1 MFSESSERLAAS
13 PRNAKAL
20 TVSKIGGRR
29 QADCQLRASFPRQS
43 GSMATWSN
51 QHSLRVSRPPVR
63 RAEKIDMSESNVETK
78 KTGGASRG
86 FTLIELMIAVA
97 VVAILA
103 MIAIPTYTA
112 QMVKG
117 RRSSAE
123 AVLLDIAQRQ
133 QQYLLDSRSY
143 AYSVAALNTT
153 TPVNVSAY
161 YTIDFLP
168 NPPPVAGPP
177 IFTARAT
184 PIAGTAQANDAVL
197 TIDQTG
203 AKTPVGMW

>member
-1 MFSESSERLAAS
+1 
-13 PRNAKAL
+13 
-20 TVSKIGGRR
+20 
-29 QADCQLRASFPRQS
+29 
-43 GSMATWSN
+43 
-51 QHSLRVSRPPVR
+51 
-63 RAEKIDMSESNVETK
+63 MSESNVGTK
-78 KTGGASRG
+78 ETGGASRG

-112 QMVKG
+112 QMIKG

-123 AVLLDIAQRQ
+123 AALLDIAQRQ
-133 QQYLLDSRSY
+133 QQYMLDARSY
-143 AYSVAALNTT
+143 AYSVTALNTT

-161 YTIDFLP
+161 YTISICP
-168 NPPPVAGPP
+168 CPAPVPPV
-177 IFTARAT
+177 IFTAIAT

-203 AKTPVGMW
+203 AKAPANLW

>member
-1 MFSESSERLAAS
+1 MSASCKPYSTDWLHGKSVGSSILCTS
-13 PRNAKAL
+13 
-20 TVSKIGGRR
+20 
-29 QADCQLRASFPRQS
+29 ADHQCGAP
-43 GSMATWSN
+43 
-51 QHSLRVSRPPVR
+51 
-63 RAEKIDMSESNVETK
+63 EKIDMSESNIGTIE
-78 KTGGASRG
+78 TGGASRG

-133 QQYLLDSRSY
+133 QQYFLDSRAY
-143 AYSVAALNTT
+143 APDVATLLGTATA
-153 TPVNVSAY
+153 TPANVRAY
-161 YTIDFLP
+161 YTVQIDP
-168 NPPPVAGPP
+168 QPVPPPVPP
-177 IFTARAT
+177 AFIARAT

-203 AKTPVGMW
+203 AKTPANLW